1 MRRWILKRFKGV
13 PYEDYN
19 RLHQAYLELV
29 TEIELTIDK
38 HNLHG
43 AWQQM
48 KEERKQSRI
57 H

>member
-1 MRRWILKRFKGV
+1 MRRWILKRLKGV
-13 PYEDYN
+13 PYEDHL

-29 TEIELTIDK
+29 TEIELTIEK
-38 HNLHG
+38 HNLQG

-48 KEERKQSRI
+48 KEERSAARM